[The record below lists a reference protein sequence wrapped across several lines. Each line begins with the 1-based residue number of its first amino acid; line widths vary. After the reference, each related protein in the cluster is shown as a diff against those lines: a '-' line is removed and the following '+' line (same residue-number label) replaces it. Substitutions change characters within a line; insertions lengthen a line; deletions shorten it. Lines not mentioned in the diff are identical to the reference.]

1 LTTIPSSSKTYPSQ
15 VTPQTRFAMGTAS
28 AFAPGHLTG
37 LFQICDQ
44 PSDPLL
50 KGARGSGI
58 SLDLGVYTTVTASDA
73 ETMSWSIKI
82 NGFDTQGAFVSE
94 NVLRRFSSRISP
106 KAITVEHWVETPIE
120 AGFGASGGGALSL
133 SLALNEVTGANF
145 KRLETAQ
152 LAHAAEIECKT
163 GLGSVFAALR
173 GGFGVLTKP
182 GAPGIGEAISYP
194 DPSEFRVIYLHFGPI
209 STKEALANPALRAKI
224 NEMGGKFVNMLQ
236 RKPTTERFMRLSR
249 QFTEHVGLVTPKLR
263 ALFNKMDLAGYP
275 FTMAMFGEVGF
286 SIMEKERAEEAAKL
300 LESSFPGYEA
310 IVVGIDREGA
320 KVISKNF

>member
-1 LTTIPSSSKTYPSQ
+1 
-15 VTPQTRFAMGTAS
+15 MGTAS
-28 AFAPGHLTG
+28 AYAPGHLTG

-50 KGARGSGI
+50 KGARGSGV
-58 SLDLGVYTTVTASDA
+58 SLDLGVYTTVTARDSEA
-73 ETMSWSIKI
+73 MSWSIRI
-82 NGFDTQGAFVSE
+82 NGIDTDGAFVSE

-106 KAITVEHWVETPIE
+106 HEISVEHWVETPVV
-120 AGFGASGGGALSL
+120 AGFGSSGGGALSL
-133 SLALNEVTGANF
+133 SLALNEVTGSHF
-145 KRLETAQ
+145 KRLEAAQ

-182 GAPGIGEAISYP
+182 GAPGIGEALSYP
-194 DPSEFRVIYLHFGPI
+194 DPSGLRVVYLHFGPI
-209 STKEALANPALRAKI
+209 PTKEALANPALRARI
-224 NEMGGKFVNMLQ
+224 NEIGEKFVNELQ
-236 RKPTTERFMRLSR
+236 RNPTTEGFMRLSR

-263 ALFNKMDLAGYP
+263 ALFDKMDPAGYL

-320 KVISKNF
+320 KITLKSS